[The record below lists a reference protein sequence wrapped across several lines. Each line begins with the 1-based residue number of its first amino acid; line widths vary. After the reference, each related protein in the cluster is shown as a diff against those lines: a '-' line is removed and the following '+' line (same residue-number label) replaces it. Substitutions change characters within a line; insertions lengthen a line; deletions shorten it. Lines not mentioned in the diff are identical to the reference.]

1 MARGAAMSVS
11 HKSPPKRPLEPR
23 PIPFHP
29 GVAPLAPRYDG
40 FILDLWGVIH
50 DGITAYPGVADTLR
64 RLKDRGKHVLLL
76 SNAPRRVTEIVAA
89 MERMGIPRD
98 LYDDFISSGEAAYA
112 AMKSRAD
119 PWFQALGRACYLMG
133 PVRDHGMLG
142 GLDMRRVERM
152 EEADFVL
159 ATGVDWD
166 DDGIE
171 VYLPALAVG
180 AQRRI
185 PMICANPDL
194 EVIRGGKRVLCA
206 GTLGSHYEALGGEV
220 RYFGKPHAEIY
231 ELCFARLEGIDRG
244 RIVAIG
250 DSLRTDIAG
259 AIAAGID
266 SVLVT
271 GGIHAEELGVGY
283 GDRPDPLALAEA
295 CARGGYIPTAAI
307 PAFVW

>member
-1 MARGAAMSVS
+1 MVPSRTNSSKLPV
-11 HKSPPKRPLEPR
+11 EPR
-23 PIPFHP
+23 PIPFYP
-29 GVAPLAPRYDG
+29 GVAPLAVRYDG

-50 DGITAYPGVADTLR
+50 DGLTAYPGVTDTLR
-64 RLKDRGKHVLLL
+64 HLKDRGKHVLLL
-76 SNAPRRVTEIVAA
+76 SNAPRRVSEIVAA
-89 MERMGIPRD
+89 MARMGIPRN

-112 AMKSRAD
+112 AMRSRTD
-119 PWFQALGRACYLMG
+119 PWFRALGKACYLMG

-152 EEADFVL
+152 EEADFIL

-166 DDGIE
+166 DDKID
-171 VYLPALAVG
+171 VYMPALAVG
-180 AQRRI
+180 AKKHL

-206 GTLGSHYEALGGEV
+206 GTLGKHYEELGGEV
-220 RYFGKPHAEIY
+220 RYFGKPHAQIY
-231 ELCFARLEGIDRG
+231 ENCFARLGNIDRA

-271 GGIHAEELGVGY
+271 GGIHAEELGIAH
-283 GDRPDPLALAEA
+283 GDHPDPQALAEA
-295 CARGGYIPTAAI
+295 CARGGHIPTAAI
-307 PAFVW
+307 PAFVG

>member
-1 MARGAAMSVS
+1 M
-11 HKSPPKRPLEPR
+11 SPPRSHSEMHPPAPR
-23 PIPFHP
+23 PIPFYP
-29 GVAPLAPRYDG
+29 GVAALAARYDG

-50 DGITAYPGVADTLR
+50 DGITAYPGVTDTLR
-64 RLKDRGKHVLLL
+64 HLKDHGKHVLLL
-76 SNAPRRVTEIVAA
+76 SNAPRRVSEIVAA
-89 MERMGIPRD
+89 MEKMGIPRE

-112 AMKSRAD
+112 AMKSRSD
-119 PWFQALGRACYLMG
+119 PWFQALGQACYLMG

-142 GLDMRRVERM
+142 GLDIRRVERM
-152 EEADFVL
+152 EAADFIL

-166 DDGIE
+166 DDGID

-180 AQRRI
+180 AERHL

-194 EVIRGGKRVLCA
+194 EVIRGGRRILCA
-206 GTLGSHYEALGGEV
+206 GTLATRYEALGGEV

-231 ELCFARLEGIDRG
+231 GLCFERLKGIERR

-271 GGIHAEELGVGY
+271 GGIHAEELGIGH
-283 GDRPDPLALAEA
+283 GDHPDPQALAEA
-295 CARGGYIPTAAI
+295 CARGGHIPTAAI
-307 PAFVW
+307 PAFLW